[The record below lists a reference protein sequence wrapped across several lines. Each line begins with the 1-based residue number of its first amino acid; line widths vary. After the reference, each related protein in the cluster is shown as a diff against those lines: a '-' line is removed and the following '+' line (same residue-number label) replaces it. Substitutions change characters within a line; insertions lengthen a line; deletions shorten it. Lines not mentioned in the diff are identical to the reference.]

1 VLDRPKTYFTKGKVF
16 YGLEIYQSGEGRI
29 FQLVEIAQK
38 KGELIITDSQL
49 MNEMSQVAA
58 HVKNAYPIHI
68 VLHTDDVITKHTRPD
83 SMMKGTAPI
92 EHLFPGLDLDSFYY
106 EIFQVKNTYVV
117 SICKQQIVSS
127 ILKTCKEFQL
137 NPVGV
142 SLGTS
147 PLAHVLDF
155 LEEPVV
161 KINTEKVNLGHSE
174 EQDIS
179 MVKTDGI
186 PKILYN
192 LNGLQ
197 IPGQDLLGFAGVL
210 GFLTNSPKIT
220 SNFHQLVGDL
230 KKDFGDKRT
239 FSLLLRIF
247 IGLTLGVLLINF
259 FIFNHYYGKTEQL
272 RTSLALDSENKKN
285 LILMRDRAAE
295 KEKKVDAIVS
305 VSNSR
310 ASFYLDRFA
319 ATVPE
324 SILLTEIQYQPL
336 ERPMQPSKPIEL
348 EEGTLLALG
357 SSANSADFSLWITTL
372 ESLEWIAKVET
383 MDYDYKN
390 NNSSEFKIQIS
401 VSAPKK

>member
-1 VLDRPKTYFTKGKVF
+1 MLNRLKTYFTKGKVF

-29 FQLVEIAQK
+29 FQLVEISQK
-38 KGELIITDSQL
+38 KGELIITDSHVL
-49 MNEMSQVAA
+49 EDMAQVQA
-58 HVKNAYPIHI
+58 HAKIASPVHI
-68 VLHTDDVITKHTRPD
+68 VLHTDDVITKHIRPD
-83 SMMKGTAPI
+83 SMVKGSAPI
-92 EHLFPGLDLDSFYY
+92 EHLFPGLDLNSFYY

-117 SICKQQIVSS
+117 SICKQQIVST

-155 LEEPVV
+155 LEESIVQ
-161 KINTEKVNLGHSE
+161 INTEKVNLGHSE

-179 MVKTDGI
+179 MVKTDGV

-197 IPGQDLLGFAGVL
+197 IPGHDLLGFAGIL
-210 GFLTNSPKIT
+210 GFLTNDTKNN
-220 SNFHQLVGDL
+220 SNFIGLTQKLT
-230 KKDFGDKRT
+230 KDFGDKRT
-239 FSLLLRIF
+239 FSLLLRICIGF
-247 IGLTLGVLLINF
+247 ILGILLVNF
-259 FIFNHYYGKTEQL
+259 LVFNHYYGITEQI

-285 LILMRDRAAE
+285 LTLIRDRVAE

-305 VSNSR
+305 VSNSK

-336 ERPMQPSKPIEL
+336 ERPMQPSKPIQL
-348 EEGTLLALG
+348 EERTLLVLG
-357 SSANSADFSLWITTL
+357 SSANSADFSFWITTL

-390 NNSSEFKIQIS
+390 KNSSEFKIQIS
-401 VSAPKK
+401 VSVPKK